1 MVWYPFVLTVLRLS
15 AAGSIAIA
23 VVLLAR
29 LLLKKA
35 PRWLTCALWLVV
47 LIRLL
52 VPISF
57 EGFFGVVPKSLTQ
70 LDEKVYYPAYEQVT
84 PGAAAD
90 AALRTV
96 GDTLN
101 GGLGTVPVR
110 LTPDATP
117 DTSAVPAYHRQVWS
131 LVLTALWPIGVLAMA
146 GYALVSY
153 VRLRRKLVGAVQLEG
168 NVYLADNIPSPFVL
182 GLFRPKI
189 YLPSTLTPAETE
201 YILLHER
208 THLSHLDH
216 ITRPLAFLA
225 LTVHWFNP
233 LVWLAF
239 VVSGVDME
247 VACDE
252 EVLDKAGA
260 DIRADYAQSLLNLST
275 GRVLIAATP
284 LAFGEGGVKGRV
296 KNVLR
301 YKRPR
306 TAVLLCALFLLSF
319 LNMALLTDRA
329 DAAPEPTP
337 TPTVAPTPTPVPTPS
352 TEIVPPDVT
361 KPTMMEYMD
370 AFLTAQLK
378 QDVAL
383 RQTSMRFSYNDE
395 LHLGDITITFYDVED
410 TGDMLLVL
418 FDFEHHGTV
427 PLEVYRVAGW
437 DPEALYS
444 ISADSFPSDSAM
456 AGFTGQVLYTE
467 KASYYYT
474 EGTRKTYSYGPWFHY
489 METPDAYQFF
499 TEENEEFSPVPISLE
514 QYP

>member
-110 LTPDATP
+110 LTPDAAP

-182 GLFRPKI
+182 GMLRPKI
-189 YLPSTLTPAETE
+189 YLPSNLTPTETE

-233 LVWLAF
+233 LVWMAC
-239 VVSGVDME
+239 VV
-247 VACDE
+247 
-252 EVLDKAGA
+252 
-260 DIRADYAQSLLNLST
+260 
-275 GRVLIAATP
+275 
-284 LAFGEGGVKGRV
+284 
-296 KNVLR
+296 
-301 YKRPR
+301 
-306 TAVLLCALFLLSF
+306 
-319 LNMALLTDRA
+319 
-329 DAAPEPTP
+329 
-337 TPTVAPTPTPVPTPS
+337 
-352 TEIVPPDVT
+352 
-361 KPTMMEYMD
+361 
-370 AFLTAQLK
+370 
-378 QDVAL
+378 
-383 RQTSMRFSYNDE
+383 
-395 LHLGDITITFYDVED
+395 
-410 TGDMLLVL
+410 
-418 FDFEHHGTV
+418 
-427 PLEVYRVAGW
+427 
-437 DPEALYS
+437 
-444 ISADSFPSDSAM
+444 
-456 AGFTGQVLYTE
+456 
-467 KASYYYT
+467 
-474 EGTRKTYSYGPWFHY
+474 
-489 METPDAYQFF
+489 
-499 TEENEEFSPVPISLE
+499 
-514 QYP
+514 

>member
-1 MVWYPFVLTVLRLS
+1 MFWYPFILTVLRLS
-15 AAGSIAIA
+15 AAGSISIA

-29 LLLKKA
+29 LLMKKA

-52 VPISF
+52 IPFSF
-57 EGFFGVVPKSLTQ
+57 EGFFGLVPKSLTQ

-84 PGAAAD
+84 PTAAAD
-90 AALRTV
+90 AAFRTV

-117 DTSAVPAYHRQVWS
+117 DSSAVPAYHRQVWP
-131 LVLTALWPIGVLAMA
+131 LILTALWPIGVLAMA
-146 GYALVSY
+146 VYAAVSY
-153 VRLRRKLVGAVQLEG
+153 LRLRRKLVGAVNLEG

-182 GLFRPKI
+182 GMFRPKI
-189 YLPSTLTPAETE
+189 YLPSDLTPTETE

-252 EVLDKAGA
+252 EVLDKAGT

-275 GRVLIAATP
+275 GRILIAATP
-284 LAFGEGGVKGRV
+284 LAFGEGSVKGRI
-296 KNVLR
+296 KSVLR

-306 TAVLLCALFLLSF
+306 TAVLLFALFLLSF
-319 LNMALLTDRA
+319 LNMALLTDRVETVS
-329 DAAPEPTP
+329 EPTP
-337 TPTVAPTPTPVPTPS
+337 IPTTAPSPSPTPVPD
-352 TEIVPPDVT
+352 IVPPGRT
-361 KPTMMEYMD
+361 EPTMFDYMD
-370 AFLTAQLK
+370 AFLTAELK
-378 QDVAL
+378 QDVEL
-383 RQTSMRFSYNDE
+383 RHISMRLTQSE
-395 LHLGDITITFYDVED
+395 SAPLGDITITFYNVED
-410 TGDMLLVL
+410 TGDVLLVL
-418 FDFEHHGTV
+418 FDFVHSQDM
-427 PLEVYRVAGW
+427 PLEIYRIAGW
-437 DPEALYS
+437 DSETLYS
-444 ISADSFPSDSAM
+444 ISADSFPTDSAM
-456 AGFTGQVLYTE
+456 AGFSGEVLYTE
-467 KASYYYT
+467 KAAYYYT

-489 METPDAYQFF
+489 METPDTYQFF
-499 TEENEEFSPVPISLE
+499 TEENEVFSPVPISLE
-514 QYP
+514 TYP